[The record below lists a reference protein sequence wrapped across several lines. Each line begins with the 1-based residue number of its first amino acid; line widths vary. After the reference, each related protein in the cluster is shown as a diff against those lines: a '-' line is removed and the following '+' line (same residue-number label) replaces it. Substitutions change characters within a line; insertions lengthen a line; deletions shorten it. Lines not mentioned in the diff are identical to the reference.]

1 MPLKTR
7 RRNSMEENVI
17 KELDTLKGMLNNWK
31 RGFLSWASPDGDN
44 EYVLLEFQ
52 EEINSQLYP
61 YVTRLLETQYLS
73 QSEATEFMDYC
84 YGQVEDLRDQLN
96 KVETN
101 ESKKEV

>member
-1 MPLKTR
+1 MPLKPK
-7 RRNSMEENVI
+7 RNSMEANVI

-44 EYVLLEFQ
+44 EYVLQEFT
-52 EEINSQLYP
+52 EEIQQQLYP
-61 YVTRLLETQYLS
+61 YVTRLLEAKHLS
-73 QSEATEFMDYC
+73 QSEAKEFMDYC
-84 YGQVEDLRDQLN
+84 YNQVEDLRDQLN